1 LLTLTEPAS
10 GHSQVRLKADR
21 RALASLEALGPVTV
35 TYRRKAQPVETF
47 GVKLAKKA

>member
-21 RALASLEALGPVTV
+21 RALASLEALGPVT
-35 TYRRKAQPVETF
+35 YRRKAQPVETF